1 MANNLIFNFI
11 EKNMHLVTV
20 NEEKLGRK
28 VRTGGANLE
37 VTTVNYVFFLLNPA
51 LLCKPSW
58 NEGRFSERSVYE
70 NTRPKTST
78 GYMGENSRKYV
89 GKGR

>member
-20 NEEKLGRK
+20 NEDKLGRK

-37 VTTVNYVFFLLNPA
+37 VTTVCLKV
-51 LLCKPSW
+51 
-58 NEGRFSERSVYE
+58 
-70 NTRPKTST
+70 TTS
-78 GYMGENSRKYV
+78 SIF
-89 GKGR
+89 